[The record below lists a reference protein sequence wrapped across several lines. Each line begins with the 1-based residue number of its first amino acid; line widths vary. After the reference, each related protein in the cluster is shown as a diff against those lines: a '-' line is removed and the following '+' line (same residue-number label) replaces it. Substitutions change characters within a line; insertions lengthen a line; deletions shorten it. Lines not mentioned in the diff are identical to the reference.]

1 MELQDSCDYEETRQ
15 AIRCDSSD
23 LSIIQY
29 NIRGINSKL
38 FDLNQLIDSV
48 QTTGYP
54 DIILIC
60 ESWLKK
66 NSPKPHIQGYRLERT
81 DRIGKKGGGVCIF
94 LSDRCCYKRRYDL
107 ERYNCSSFESCFVE
121 VTSWNT
127 HIIIGSI
134 YRPPNTDANVF
145 NNILE
150 KVSAE
155 TQVQGKRLVLGMDH
169 NMDLLKEAHHA
180 PTHQL
185 IETMYNQGL
194 VPMITKPT
202 RITTFSAT
210 LIDNILVDKQLQS
223 IADSGILLENLSD
236 HLPCYCILRNLN
248 PHRKEDLEIT
258 SRDTRPKNI
267 KALKRTLQDA
277 TVLEVDPTGTAEEQ
291 FNEFH
296 EKLES
301 TINHFLPIQTRKIP
315 ARKMRR
321 EPWLTPGL
329 EISIKKCKSLYKNH
343 MKDRTNDKKYS
354 RYLTYNQQLKRTKRH
369 AKKKILHRK
378 MFRKQKELSTALE
391 NNQQR
396 H

>member
-1 MELQDSCDYEETRQ
+1 MCVHKLIKTSNLAVDHMELQDSCDYEETKH

-38 FDLNQLIDSV
+38 SELNQLIDNV

-66 NSPKPHIQGYRLERT
+66 NSPRPQIEGYTLERT

-94 LSDRCCYKRRYDL
+94 LSDRCCYKRRHDL
-107 ERYNCSSFESCFVE
+107 ERHNCPSFESCFIE

-134 YRPPNTDANVF
+134 YRPPNTDTTVF
-145 NNILE
+145 NNTLE
-150 KVSAE
+150 KISRE
-155 TQVQGKRLVLGMDH
+155 TLDQGKRLVLGMDH
-169 NMDLLKEAHHA
+169 NMNLLKEGQHA
-180 PTHQL
+180 PTDQL
-185 IETMYNQGL
+185 IETIYDQGL

-248 PHRKEDLEIT
+248 PHRKEDQEIT
-258 SRDTRPKNI
+258 SRDT
-267 KALKRTLQDA
+267 
-277 TVLEVDPTGTAEEQ
+277 
-291 FNEFH
+291 
-296 EKLES
+296 
-301 TINHFLPIQTRKIP
+301 
-315 ARKMRR
+315 
-321 EPWLTPGL
+321 
-329 EISIKKCKSLYKNH
+329 
-343 MKDRTNDKKYS
+343 
-354 RYLTYNQQLKRTKRH
+354 
-369 AKKKILHRK
+369 
-378 MFRKQKELSTALE
+378 
-391 NNQQR
+391 
-396 H
+396 